1 MAERDRPAL
10 TGSAALAK
18 ALNNAVW
25 DGLSA
30 VAAGGTADPALADA
44 AHASLHHWREAGG
57 PLEEA
62 RGEWL
67 VSRVYAVLGRAEPA
81 TYHARRS
88 LEICEREGFGGFD
101 LAYACEAV
109 ARAAA
114 VAGEPYEGLRARA
127 AALGAEI
134 ADPEDRE
141 IFEND
146 LAAPP
151 W

>member
-10 TGSAALAK
+10 TDHAALAK
-18 ALNNAVW
+18 SLNNAVW
-25 DGLSA
+25 DGLT
-30 VAAGGTADPALADA
+30 AASQGGTLDPALADT
-44 AHASLHHWREAGG
+44 AHASLHHWRVAGG

-67 VSRVYAVLGRAEPA
+67 VSRVYAVLGRGEPA
-81 TYHARRS
+81 AYHARRS

-101 LAYACEAV
+101 LAYAYEAV

-114 VAGEPYEGLRARA
+114 VAGEPYEELRARA

-141 IFEND
+141 IFEGD